1 MAVHNMAHL
10 ARGLDYASGDG
21 GSPTILTSPGSESA
35 AVGAG
40 ERDGGSGSGGH
51 DHLPKVRRIEL
62 DAPRNWL
69 AAGRRERRR
78 VSLACGVVTV
88 PLTGHATGHAWRAL
102 VQRPR

>member
-1 MAVHNMAHL
+1 L
-10 ARGLDYASGDG
+10 ER
-21 GSPTILTSPGSESA
+21 ESA
-35 AVGAG
+35 MAEAVPVVTTISP
-40 ERDGGSGSGGH
+40 E
-51 DHLPKVRRIEL
+51 VRSIEL